1 MVRSVTLRALW
12 AAAVLLL
19 WACAAS
25 AASATPTLTARRAL
39 RSDLDRA
46 GSGVVVST
54 APTGGGGIVDDA
66 DTDADGAAATSS
78 VSPAAASA
86 ASSGSSSGD
95 LSETLSTGITRA
107 LIREVAVDDVVIVTW
122 ANHHY
127 RDFAQFWVARLRAL
141 NLTNFM
147 VGAMDEELH
156 AYLVSDGVPTWHMG
170 SKGIDSKAVKRDF
183 GWGSKNFHKMG
194 RDKIRLVRDFTRAG
208 VDALISDVDVA
219 WLRDPI
225 PLFRRYPQADILV
238 STDQLKSEI
247 LLDPARQRPHLSPD
261 GEGLEFHPCH
271 AAMNIGMMWFRGTE
285 GSRAITEEW
294 VRRIEANDD
303 VWDQNAFND
312 LIREGDACGGT
323 PDGTGIAL
331 AYGGR
336 VRVGVLPVAQF
347 SNGHTFHVQRTHS
360 EIGLDPYAV
369 HNTFQ
374 FGGTPGKRHRM
385 REANAWLGDAAAGYF
400 DAADG
405 SGARGRFL
413 SYAPKIP
420 AGVDLNLFRAR
431 SYPAARDDTF
441 PAFETIDD
449 PLVALHATLVEAQ
462 LRQARAAAAIA
473 RALDRVLI
481 LPPFLCGLDR
491 VWFPHFGRFPGS
503 QFQLPFVCPLDHVV
517 AVEKMDASLVREH
530 SFLSHPELPED
541 VRRSVAVVE
550 VRAAGPSASG
560 PAGEADGANA
570 TSLDETAWVD
580 FPSDVRVCARGS
592 GTGASAARGEKETC
606 GWAGIAAD
614 ASVKKRRA
622 KIVVGEYDVADA
634 NDLIA
639 ALAGVRTSA
648 VMRLDTVVPF
658 TSDGW
663 RGSGARPD
671 WLAARDDD
679 IRGDAWCCSKKGHR
693 PYQ

>member
-1 MVRSVTLRALW
+1 MGGGGPTPLGVRRLGGVCDADSD
-12 AAAVLLL
+12 
-19 WACAAS
+19 
-25 AASATPTLTARRAL
+25 ARRAL

-183 GWGSKNFHKMG
+183 GWGSRTFT
-194 RDKIRLVRDFTRAG
+194 RWVDKIRLVRDFTRAG

-238 STDQLKSEI
+238 STDQLRSEI

-374 FGGTPGKRHRM
+374 FGGTPG
-385 REANAWLGDAAAGYF
+385 ETAQD
-400 DAADG
+400 
-405 SGARGRFL
+405 ARGERVVGRRRR
-413 SYAPKIP
+413 
-420 AGVDLNLFRAR
+420 GVFSTPPTARALAVGSSRTRRKSPRAWTSNLFRAR
-431 SYPAARDDTF
+431 SYPRARRYVPRVRDDRRSAGGAPRDTRGGAASPGARGGGDRSRARPRPHPPAVSLRARSRVV
-441 PAFETIDD
+441 PAFRTV
-449 PLVALHATLVEAQ
+449 PGVAVPTPVRVPAGPRRGGGENGRVARARTLV
-462 LRQARAAAAIA
+462 
-473 RALDRVLI
+473 
-481 LPPFLCGLDR
+481 
-491 VWFPHFGRFPGS
+491 
-503 QFQLPFVCPLDHVV
+503 PL
-517 AVEKMDASLVREH
+517 
-530 SFLSHPELPED
+530 
-541 VRRSVAVVE
+541 
-550 VRAAGPSASG
+550 ASG
-560 PAGEADGANA
+560 ITGGRATIRRRRRGASRGTIRLGTGTRGRGGRRNA

-622 KIVVGEYDVADA
+622 KIVVGDEDDVADA

-663 RGSGARPD
+663 RGSGARPE

-679 IRGDAWCCSKKGHR
+679 IPGDAWCCSKKGHR

>member
-1 MVRSVTLRALW
+1 MVRSVTLRAWW

-19 WACAAS
+19 WACAAQ
-25 AASATPTLTARRAL
+25 AASAAPTLTARRAL

-54 APTGGGGIVDDA
+54 ARSGGGAIVDDDDDA
-66 DTDADGAAATSS
+66 AADADPATAS
-78 VSPAAASA
+78 VSPAAASD
-86 ASSGSSSGD
+86 ASSGSASDD

-127 RDFAQFWVARLRAL
+127 RDFAQSWVARLRAL

-194 RDKIRLVRDFTRAG
+194 RDKIRLIRDFAHAG
-208 VDALISDVDVA
+208 VDVLISDIDVA

-238 STDQLKSEI
+238 STDQLRSEI
-247 LLDPARQRPHLSPD
+247 LVDPAKQTPHLSPD

-271 AAMNIGMMWFRGTE
+271 AAMNIGIMWFRGTE
-285 GSRAITEEW
+285 GSRAITEDW
-294 VRRIEANDD
+294 VRRIEANDEL
-303 VWDQNAFND
+303 WDQNAFND
-312 LIREGDACGGT
+312 LIREGNACGAT
-323 PDGTGIAL
+323 PDGTGVARG
-331 AYGGR
+331 YGGR

-347 SNGHTFHVQRTHS
+347 SNGHTFHAQRTHS
-360 EIGLDPYAV
+360 DVGLDPYAV

-405 SGARGRFL
+405 SGGGGRFL
-413 SYAPKIP
+413 AYAPKIP
-420 AGVDLNLFRAR
+420 ADVDLDLFRAR
-431 SYPAARDDTF
+431 SHPAARDDTF

-449 PLVALHATLVEAQ
+449 PLVVLNARLVEAQ

-473 RALDRVLI
+473 RALGRVLI

-503 QFQLPFVCPLDHVV
+503 QFALPFVCPLDHVA
-517 AVEKMDASLVREH
+517 AVESMDMSLVREH
-530 SFLSHPELPED
+530 SFLTHPEVPDD

-550 VRAAGPSASG
+550 VRSAGDDAN
-560 PAGEADGANA
+560 GANA
-570 TSLDETAWVD
+570 TSIDEDAWLD
-580 FPSDVRVCARGS
+580 FPSDVRVCTRGP
-592 GTGASAARGEKETC
+592 GTGAGAARGEKETC

-614 ASVKKRRA
+614 ESIRKRRA
-622 KIVVGEYDVADA
+622 KIVVGGDDVADA
-634 NDLIA
+634 DDLIA

-648 VMRLDTVVPF
+648 VVRLDTVVPF

-663 RGSGARPD
+663 RGSGKRPE
-671 WLAARDDD
+671 WLADADGVV
-679 IRGDAWCCSKKGHR
+679 RGDAWCCSKKGHR

>member
-147 VGAMDEELH
+147 VGAMDEELY

-194 RDKIRLVRDFTRAG
+194 RDKIRLIRDFTHAG
-208 VDALISDVDVA
+208 VDVLISDIDVA

-238 STDQLKSEI
+238 STDQLTSEI
-247 LLDPARQRPHLSPD
+247 LLHPARQRPHLSPD

-285 GSRAITEEW
+285 GSRAITEAW

-312 LIREGDACGGT
+312 LIREGGACGET

-331 AYGGR
+331 GYGGR

-347 SNGHTFHVQRTHS
+347 SNGHTFHVQRTHT

-385 REANAWLGDAAAGYF
+385 REANAWLGDSAAGYF
-400 DAADG
+400 DAPDG
-405 SGARGRFL
+405 SGDVGRFL

-441 PAFETIDD
+441 PAFETSDD
-449 PLVALHATLVEAQ
+449 PLVALHASLVETQ

-517 AVEKMDASLVREH
+517 AVENMDASLVREH

-550 VRAAGPSASG
+550 VRAAGD
-560 PAGEADGANA
+560 GEADGANA
-570 TSLDETAWVD
+570 TWVD

-622 KIVVGEYDVADA
+622 KIVVGEDDVADA
-634 NDLIA
+634 KNLMA

-648 VMRLDTVVPF
+648 VLRLDTVVPF

-663 RGSGARPD
+663 RGSGARPE